1 MVKKPKS
8 TIKIA
13 FMILRCWE
21 AFKTL
26 QLKYKLLLNSSKLS
40 NFTGLKCPFLGGCL
54 LTLQK
59 MFKICPFNKIIA
71 NVTENNKYMRWLI
84 RNEIPIFLFLFLF
97 FYFMWNEISCWCIRK
112 YKYASFEF
120 NEWWYMYILFLSM
133 KSDFLNENFHIGFC
147 TE

>member
-84 RNEIPIFLFLFLF
+84 RNEIPIFLFLF